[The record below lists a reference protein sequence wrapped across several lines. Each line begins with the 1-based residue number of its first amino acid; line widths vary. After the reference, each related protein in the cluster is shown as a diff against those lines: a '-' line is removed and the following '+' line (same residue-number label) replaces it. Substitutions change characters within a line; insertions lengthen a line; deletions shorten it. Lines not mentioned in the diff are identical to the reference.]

1 MNSWPGNI
9 QEIIKNITEICKTI
23 HEEIERKCQNKLQF
37 NLIPTVCVNV
47 LIWGYA
53 FLEFIESQ

>member
-1 MNSWPGNI
+1 M
-9 QEIIKNITEICKTI
+9 TEICKTI

-37 NLIPTVCVNV
+37 NLVPTVCVKV